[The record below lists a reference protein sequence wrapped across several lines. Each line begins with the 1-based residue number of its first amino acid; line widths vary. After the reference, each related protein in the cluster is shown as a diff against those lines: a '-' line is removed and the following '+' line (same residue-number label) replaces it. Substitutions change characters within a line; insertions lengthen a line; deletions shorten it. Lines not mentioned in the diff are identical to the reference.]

1 MHQEEEQNGGF
12 WPGYVAAVAC
22 LVLSLLLISAVMA
35 ITIMQLGV
43 SVGQMMD
50 AKEAAAM
57 VAASK
62 PLQTSPPLDLPAP
75 VKLKQPTLE
84 LSFPKDAW
92 RLDDAARTQLR
103 AEVEKLTRQGVKG
116 WTLTLPTHT
125 NDSLKRRAA
134 YLQLMAVRNVMLEA
148 GVAGDQIDIRMVDAG
163 PELEAQTQFPLSIVP
178 NLVPNM
184 APKAAPADAVPLE
197 SK

>member
-62 PLQTSPPLDLPAP
+62 PLPSSPPVDLPPPAP
-75 VKLKQPTLE
+75 LKQPTLE
-84 LSFPKDAW
+84 LTFPKDAW
-92 RLDDAARTQLR
+92 RLDEAARTQLR
-103 AEVEKLTRQGVKG
+103 AEVEQLTRQGVKG
-116 WTLTLPTHT
+116 WTLSLPAHT
-125 NDSLKRRAA
+125 NDTLKRRAA

-148 GVAGDQIDIRMVDAG
+148 GVAGDQIDIRMLDAG
-163 PELEAQTQFPLSIVP
+163 PELEAQTQFPLRIVP
-178 NLVPNM
+178 
-184 APKAAPADAVPLE
+184 KAVPAGVERLE
-197 SK
+197 SP